1 MISIG
6 SCATI
11 TVNEVISKMRTNTL
25 VTRGIVALFIV
36 AALYLSWKVYST
48 SGSADWDFRHFWL
61 AGKVWALGVSPY
73 GSEYSALGP
82 DLITQGYV
90 PKEWYYPPNIWP
102 VTFFL
107 AQFQLDTSSVVWS
120 GMNVVML
127 IGASFLLWANNEDGS
142 YRSANTATIAG
153 LPKQSMVFL
162 HVFLTAIFQATAI
175 CLVIGQIT
183 ILIYFG
189 FALFIAAFAMQH
201 KFLMILAL
209 SILFIKPQI
218 AAPFAAAILF
228 LDVGNWRLILAAGL
242 VSIVSSL
249 PPLLQDPM
257 VLVSWLNTISGSH
270 GEFGA
275 NEVRSITGIRH
286 VLWLATGVDL
296 GNIGSLLVTIL
307 ATSTFGFIAH
317 RNKSWDALDVLV
329 VQLMVIGAFAPL
341 HYYDLVILLPV
352 ALVLVRA
359 RGVALA
365 LALIGVLLLLRS
377 ETLAEVSGI
386 YPAKTVFFK
395 GTVWASFGAF
405 ALLASSL
412 LVLIHGQASVPGGE
426 KRSSDVRPQFTN
438 GTTSE

>member
-6 SCATI
+6 SCATF
-11 TVNEVISKMRTNTL
+11 TANEVVPKMRTNTL
-25 VTRGIVALFIV
+25 VTRGIVALFI
-36 AALYLSWKVYST
+36 AATLYLSWKVYST

-61 AGKVWALGVSPY
+61 AGEVWALGVSPY
-73 GSEYSALGP
+73 GPEYSALGP
-82 DLITQGYV
+82 DLINHGYV

-107 AQFQLDTSSVVWS
+107 AQFQLDISSVVWS
-120 GMNVVML
+120 SVNVVML
-127 IGASFLLWANNEDGS
+127 IGASFLLWANRKGDS

-162 HVFLTAIFQATAI
+162 HVFLTATFQATAI

-189 FALFIAAFAMQH
+189 FALFIAAFAMQCRL
-201 KFLMILAL
+201 LMILAL

-228 LDVGNWRLILAAGL
+228 LDVGNWRLVLAAGL

-257 VLVSWLNTISGSH
+257 VLMSWLKAISGSH

-307 ATSTFGFIAH
+307 ATSALGLIAH
-317 RNKSWDALDVLV
+317 RKKSWDSLDVLV

-365 LALIGVLLLLRS
+365 LAFLGVLLLLRS

-386 YPAKTVFFK
+386 YPAETVFFK

-405 ALLASSL
+405 ALLVSSL
-412 LVLIHGQASVPGGE
+412 LVLIRGEASVPGR
-426 KRSSDVRPQFTN
+426 KVRPLDVKPQFTN
-438 GTTSE
+438 DATSE